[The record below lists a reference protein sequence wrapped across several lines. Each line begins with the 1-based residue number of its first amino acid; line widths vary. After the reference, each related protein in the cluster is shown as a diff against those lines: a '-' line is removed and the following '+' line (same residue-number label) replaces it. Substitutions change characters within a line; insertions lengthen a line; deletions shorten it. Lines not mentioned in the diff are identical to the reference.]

1 MIQVI
6 FDDCK
11 RLTVLE
17 MQTYL
22 RLEISKHLV
31 GEYKDM
37 TTEMKLYIYKLYSFL
52 YFCNELKDKEKVL
65 SCMQQMINGKEF
77 KDRNQV
83 LNKVK

>member
-1 MIQVI
+1 MIETIYKDMQG
-6 FDDCK
+6 
-11 RLTVLE
+11 LTILE